1 MKTYVEIKNSL
12 YIWLKSGQLDTNGI
26 DKAEKVELSMDELM
40 KLISHG
46 TIIER
51 SVNQEA
57 REQIIKFLH
66 ENPLTNETK
75 DAAVKLADVVAI
87 MRKFL
92 SILETK
98 D

>member
-1 MKTYVEIKNSL
+1 MKTYPEIKNSL
-12 YIWLKSGQLDTNGI
+12 YGWLKSGQVDTKDI
-26 DKAEKVELSMDELM
+26 DKAETVEMTMDELM

-46 TIIER
+46 TIIEK

-66 ENPLTNETK
+66 ENPLTNDTK
-75 DAAVKLADVVAI
+75 DAEVRLADVAAI

-92 SILETK
+92 TILETK